1 MSSKPVVVKITKG
14 SEKFEIVVDP
24 NTAFEYRQNKIK
36 DLDKVI
42 IVDEIFTD
50 FSKGQRASRDKLKKA
65 FGTDNIREIE
75 KEILLKGELPLTTE
89 QRRRMIEEKRR
100 QIINFIYKNYVD
112 PKTGLPHPVT
122 RIEKAMEMIS
132 VSIDPLKPAEE
143 QVKIIVEK
151 LRPYLALKT
160 GSVTFSFR
168 IPAKHAYQAIAVLKE
183 FGELKEESWG
193 TDGSFSGKIVMP
205 IASQA
210 AFLDR
215 MASVTHGEA
224 EVKLID

>member
-14 SEKFEIVVDP
+14 SEKFEILVDSK
-24 NTAFEYRQNKIK
+24 TAFDYRQNKIK
-36 DLDKVI
+36 DIDKVLV
-42 IVDEIFTD
+42 VDEVYTD
-50 FSKGQRASRDKLKKA
+50 SSKGQRAPRDKLKKA
-65 FGTDNIREIE
+65 FGTENIKEIE
-75 KEILLKGELPLTTE
+75 REILLKGELPLTTD
-89 QRRRMIEEKRR
+89 QRRKMIEDKRR
-100 QIINFIYKNYVD
+100 QIVNFIFKNFVD
-112 PKTGLPHPVT
+112 PKTGLPHPIV

-132 VSIDPLKPAEE
+132 VPIDPMKPAEE
-143 QVKIIVEK
+143 QAKGIIEK

-160 GSVTFSFR
+160 GSVTLSFK
-168 IPAKHAYQAIAVLKE
+168 IPSRHAYQAISVLKE
-183 FGELKEESWG
+183 FGELKEENWG
-193 TDGSFSGKIVMP
+193 SDGSLTGKIVMP